1 MINLKERLDTDTIL
15 KEKYR
20 IENLDNSIIPLECI
34 ISQECNL
41 QCKHCYFGDKLPSK
55 NQLAIN
61 EWISIIENSI
71 QNGIKHFHF
80 SGKEPLL
87 NNDLFPIL
95 NYISERKDK
104 YGLFYGIVSNGV
116 SVEKHIYENLLLTN
130 LDYIEFSIE
139 GTKDI
144 NDFIRGSNHFDKLIT
159 ILDSL
164 LPNDKISTSTTLSEI
179 NKNHFLDLMDI
190 LIEKKVTKIFAAPV
204 LFVGSATQS
213 SLNMISP
220 IDFLNLIENSIKKIT
235 QLKHTNHKIDLRF
248 CISDF
253 YTEYLISNEHFMSE
267 KLKLHLEYGEPIHW
281 NIDGHI
287 VEVVLQFVDMPFVKQ
302 LVITADGYIL
312 SGADDIDKSNYY
324 ELSLANVRSCDFDF
338 SKIMKFRKKYI
349 NDYFTNLIG

>member
-1 MINLKERLDTDTIL
+1 MINLKDMLDADTIL

-20 IENLDNSIIPLECI
+20 IENLNNSIITLECF

-55 NQLAIN
+55 NQLSID
-61 EWISIIENSI
+61 EWIGIIENAI

-95 NYISERKDK
+95 NYISERKDT

-116 SVEKHIYENLLLTN
+116 SVEKHIYKNLLLTN

-144 NDFIRGSNHFDKLIT
+144 NDFIRGNNHFDKLIT
-159 ILDSL
+159 TLGVL

-179 NKNHFLDLMDI
+179 NKDYFLDLMDI
-190 LIEKKVTKIFAAPV
+190 LIEKKVTKIFAAPIH
-204 LFVGSATQS
+204 FVGSATQNYI
-213 SLNMISP
+213 NMISP
-220 IDFLNLIENSIKKIT
+220 IDFLNLIENSIKKII
-235 QLKHTNHKIDLRF
+235 QLKHINHKIDLKF

-253 YTEYLISNEHFMSE
+253 YTEYLINNEHFMSE
-267 KLKLHLEYGEPIHW
+267 KLKLYLEDGEPIYW

-287 VEVVLQFVDMPFVKQ
+287 VEIVLQFVDMPFVKQ
-302 LVITADGYIL
+302 LIITADGYIL
-312 SGADDIDKSNYY
+312 SNADDIDKYNYY
-324 ELSLANVRSCDFDF
+324 ESSLANARNCDF
-338 SKIMKFRKKYI
+338 SKIMKLRKKYI
-349 NDYFTNLIG
+349 NDYFTNLIV